1 MSTHHYKEDQTLT
14 RPTAHGDRPIRIWQ
28 AGTTKAV
35 LLGIH
40 GGMSH
45 SGDYETVGSFF
56 RQHEVTTISFDL
68 HGHGTRQLIDIPSFE
83 VFTDDVVDML
93 EWVRQHYPTTPLFI
107 VGHSMGALIATHLA
121 LSNKLAPY
129 SVSGI
134 VLSSPYYANAI
145 PVPAWMIPLSRWLSR
160 LLPTAKVP
168 MEDLTPW
175 LTHDRE
181 ITERHVADSLLQ
193 RRGSFASMRF
203 GRCLLDAQAALHNDL
218 SGWRLPVFA
227 VVAGDDR
234 LADASVSLAMLRT
247 IPPQLLDLHEFTQN
261 FHENFN
267 ELNRDAI
274 FAAILTWMR
283 SVQH

>member
-1 MSTHHYKEDQTLT
+1 MH
-14 RPTAHGDRPIRIWQ
+14 PTARGDRPIRIWQ

-56 RQHEVTTISFDL
+56 RQHEVTTVSFDL

-83 VFTDDVVDML
+83 VFIDDVVDML

-274 FAAILTWMR
+274 FAAMLTWMR

>member
-121 LSNKLAPY
+121 LSNELAPY

-181 ITERHVADSLLQ
+181 ITKRHVADSLLQ

-274 FAAILTWMR
+274 FAAMLTWMR